1 MDVDFLGYIGQV
13 KFYLNIPQPASTQQ
27 NDFLE
32 IFEWIQSI

>member
-1 MDVDFLGYIGQV
+1 MDVNFLSYIGQV

-27 NDFLE
+27 KDFLE